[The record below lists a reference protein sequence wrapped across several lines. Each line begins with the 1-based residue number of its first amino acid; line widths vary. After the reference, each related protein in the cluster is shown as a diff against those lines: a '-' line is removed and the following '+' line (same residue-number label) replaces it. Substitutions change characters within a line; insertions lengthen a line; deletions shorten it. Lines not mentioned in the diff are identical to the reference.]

1 MPSVPLSRRRLVQ
14 TGLLAGAA
22 ASFGPAFWRDAFA
35 ASSVTVTEGPYG
47 PLQAADANGIKLP
60 KGFTSREIARGGQV
74 MPGLGPGAGY
84 VFPAAPDGQACFAT
98 GDGGWILT
106 TNSELNG
113 GAGGVSA
120 TRFSAT
126 GDIVSS
132 YRICGGTSLNC
143 AGGPTPWGTWL
154 TCEEVPDG
162 FVWECDPTG
171 TKAAVKHQALG
182 KFQHEAACVD
192 PVEQR
197 VYLTE
202 DVNGGGL
209 YRFTPSAYP
218 DLSAGTLEIACTGVG
233 NLVVWKAVP
242 NPQGGGAQP
251 LRSQVADSI
260 KFQRGE
266 GIWFD
271 SGIVYVATTTDE
283 TIHAYETK
291 TTKLSTLYKAADV
304 AGTPLKGVDNVHVS
318 RSGDV
323 FVAEDSYDNDADAMD
338 VCMITPDGQVARF
351 LKLTG
356 DQHFKPA
363 QSETI
368 GVCFDPSGTR
378 MYLGSQRAFGTGVVY
393 EITGPFRNERPV
405 GTTPGGGPGTPA
417 PAPTTPAKPV
427 PGAPLGLDVAKKLTF
442 GALADRGLAIGL
454 TLDQPATVRAKLTI
468 SEKTAKGKKRTV
480 TLASLKKD
488 VDAGPETLKLRPAT
502 RQLRKSVRARRKSLT
517 ANVEVRIQTP
527 GTPEQILKRTVRL
540 TPTPKGAKKS
550 ATA

>member
-1 MPSVPLSRRRLVQ
+1 MHTLPLSRRLLLQ

-35 ASSVTVTEGPYG
+35 ASSVTATDGPYG
-47 PLQAADANGIKLP
+47 PLEVADRNGIRLP
-60 KGFTSREIARGGQV
+60 KGFTSREIVRGGQV
-74 MPGLGPGAGY
+74 VPTPGGGPGY
-84 VFPAAPDGQACFAT
+84 TFPAAPDGQACFAT
-98 GDGGWILT
+98 NDGGWILA
-106 TNSELNG
+106 TNSELGG

-120 TRFSAT
+120 TRFDKDGA
-126 GDIVSS
+126 IVSS

-154 TCEEVPDG
+154 TCEEIPDG

-171 TKAAVKHQALG
+171 SRAPVKHTGLG

-192 PVEQR
+192 PGEQR

-209 YRFTPSAYP
+209 YRFTPTVYP
-218 DLSAGTLEIACTGVG
+218 DLTAGTLEIACAGVG
-233 NLVVWKAVP
+233 GLVVWKAVP
-242 NPQGGGAQP
+242 DPQGGAAKP
-251 LRSQVADSI
+251 LRTQVADSI

-271 SGIVYVATTTDE
+271 AGIVYVATTTDE

-291 TTKLSTLYKAADV
+291 TSKLSTLYKASEV
-304 AGTPLKGVDNVHVS
+304 EGTPLKGVDNVHVS

-323 FVAEDSYDNDADAMD
+323 FVAEDSYDNDSDAMD
-338 VCMITPDGQVARF
+338 VCIITPDGQVARF

-378 MYLGSQRAFGTGVVY
+378 MYLGSQRGFGAGVVY
-393 EITGPFRNERPV
+393 EITGPFRSERRA
-405 GTTPGGGPGTPA
+405 GTTPGGGPGVPA
-417 PAPTTPAKPV
+417 PAPTTPATPA

-454 TLDQPATVRAKLTI
+454 TLDKPATVRAKLTI
-468 SEKTAKGKKRTV
+468 TEKSSKGKKRTT
-480 TLASLKKD
+480 TLASLKQD
-488 VDAGPETLKLRPAT
+488 VDAGPETLRLRPGTKKA
-502 RQLRKSVRARRKSLT
+502 RASVRARRKGLT
-517 ANVEVRIQTP
+517 AQLEVRIRTP
-527 GTPEQILKRTVRL
+527 GAPEQLLKRSVRL
-540 TPTPKGAKKS
+540 TPTPKPAKKK
-550 ATA
+550 TA